1 MRVALIP
8 HCTELIIIV
17 NPASELTQ
25 QRCLSIIP
33 GLYAP
38 WPDAWEKG
46 VIETEVECETLTGL
60 LTKLSERYKQV
71 DVDFGPVKPGTSNVD
86 SDYDVYVNGKDYVT
100 LPHGLDVRLTTGDEV
115 VVRMV

>member
-1 MRVALIP
+1 MRVAIFP
-8 HCTELIIIV
+8 SCTELIIIV
-17 NPASELTQ
+17 NPAGELT
-25 QRCLSIIP
+25 RESPRSIIP

-46 VIETEVECETLTGL
+46 IIETEVECETLIGL

-71 DVDFGPVKPGTSNVD
+71 GVDFCPAKPGASSVD
-86 SDYDVYVNGKDYVT
+86 PDYDVYVNGKDYIT
-100 LPHGLDVRLTTGDEV
+100 LPHDIRLTTGDEV